1 MNSPR
6 RILSIKTVLDRVP
19 YSRTTV
25 WRKSRDPDDPFPS
38 AVDIGP
44 NRTGIY
50 EDEFEAWLDGLSRRG
65 ASPKVP
71 DEADFIDRQPGDM
84 PSSSPEA
91 RFK

>member
-50 EDEFEAWLDGLSRRG
+50 EDEFESWLDGLSRRG
-65 ASPKVP
+65 ASPHHGRR
-71 DEADFIDRQPGDM
+71 EQAGRLM
-84 PSSSPEA
+84 SPTTTP
-91 RFK
+91 

>member
-25 WRKSRDPDDPFPS
+25 WRKSRDPDDPFPA

-50 EDEFEAWLDGLSRRG
+50 EDELVAWLDGLSRRG
-65 ASPKVP
+65 AT
-71 DEADFIDRQPGDM
+71 AA
-84 PSSSPEA
+84 PEA
-91 RFK
+91 NAA